1 MHFEVTR
8 FRNLTDPEVIQGY
21 KSSQDERYLN
31 ELFSRYAYLV
41 LFLCNK
47 YFSNPDD
54 SKDTT
59 MEVLAKISR
68 ELTRHEVVDFKAWLY
83 TVTRNLCVDKLRSN
97 KSLNIHFL
105 DINEQ
110 DSKHFMQFPEIDRL
124 IAVEDDNSLLQKE
137 VLKEAVAA
145 LDSDQRECLML
156 FYYERKS
163 YHEIMELKKWDMDK
177 VRSHL
182 QNARRNLKIYLKKR
196 GIYAE
201 DS

>member
-1 MHFEVTR
+1 MRFAVTR
-8 FRNLTDPEVIQGY
+8 FRDLPDPELVMGY
-21 KSSQDERYLN
+21 KSSQDERYLS

-47 YFSNPDD
+47 YFSNPED

-59 MEVLAKISR
+59 MEVLAKIAR
-68 ELTRHEVVDFKAWLY
+68 ELTKHEVEDFKSWLY
-83 TVTRNLCVDKLRSN
+83 VVTKNLCIDKLRSD
-97 KSLNIHFL
+97 KSLNVHFL

-124 IAVEDDNSLLQKE
+124 IAVEDDNSLKQKE

-145 LDSDQRECLML
+145 LDSDQKECLTL

-163 YHEIMELKKWDMDK
+163 YLEIMQLKKWDMDK

-182 QNARRNLKIYLKKR
+182 QNARRNLKIYLRKR

-201 DS
+201 NN

>member
-1 MHFEVTR
+1 MRFAVTR
-8 FRNLTDPEVIQGY
+8 FKELDDTELVTSY
-21 KSSQDERYLN
+21 KSSRDERYLS
-31 ELFSRYAYLV
+31 ELFSRYVYLV
-41 LFLCNK
+41 FFLCNK
-47 YFSNPDD
+47 YFSNPED

-59 MEVLAKISR
+59 MEVLAKIAR
-68 ELTRHEVVDFKAWLY
+68 ELIKHDVADFKSWLY
-83 TVTRNLCVDKLRSN
+83 VVTRNLCVDKLRSN
-97 KSLNIHFL
+97 KSLSIHFL

-110 DSKHFMQFPEIDRL
+110 DSKHFMQFPEVDRL
-124 IAVEDDNSLLQKE
+124 IAVEDDDSLKQKE

-145 LDSDQRECLML
+145 LDSEQKECLTL